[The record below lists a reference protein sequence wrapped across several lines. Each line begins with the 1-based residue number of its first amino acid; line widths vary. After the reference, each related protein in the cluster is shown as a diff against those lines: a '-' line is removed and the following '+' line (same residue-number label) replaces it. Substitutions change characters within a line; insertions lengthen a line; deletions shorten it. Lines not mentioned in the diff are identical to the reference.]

1 MKNIFTK
8 LTASIL
14 AICLSVFFMV
24 SCSVED
30 LTKDLTLYTGNS
42 FLVNPISIQVGDAAK
57 LEAVPDQLSVT
68 IEGRDKDKIYTM
80 FGEKKIRAISG
91 IVSLAVKT
99 VDAPTATK
107 TLEFT
112 LVFSAPNFTTVRK
125 SYVLTE
131 SADLKTEKVTMVNP
145 SAPPAGVSTQSSS
158 FTSSATTGTAQ
169 DIAFISPLSNGKSEQ
184 VNVMLKAGTRPL
196 AADGSIL
203 SGSVQTQLIHF
214 DTRSEASLSSLSDGY
229 SGLTVKEG
237 TTISQV
243 NIVPAGFYS
252 MTMTA
257 GSSKVSKFSTPMDV
271 LMDIDADYFDITLN
285 RKIQAGDVLDVI
297 SRDET
302 ETNWTSEAQATIV
315 SANGKLRA
323 SFKQPHLSFWVVGRS
338 TRNICT
344 VPLKVSTDLPTASK
358 DANCSVA
365 RESFNFQL
373 VNAQNPRIVYKSGTT
388 TLGNGEVL
396 DSKVYADPRIATK
409 LVILNQQYNTIY
421 TSPEQNLC
429 SSSTFDLK
437 SKLPVNKSVVVK
449 VNVSAFC
456 GGSINTVFTP
466 SNVTLFYRDMASPSN
481 APFGGWSP
489 LITVVEGKGCAKG
502 LIVGR
507 TYDFGLAVPIST
519 TQVEMQTFSKDLKQP
534 QGLTIPEK
542 DLTVNVVSGVYN
554 VNKTLTIKKEAD
566 GSFNLD
572 YTKYELPENICTEL
586 DKKFSAFIKK

>member
-8 LTASIL
+8 LIASIL
-14 AICLSVFFMV
+14 AIGLSVFCVV

-57 LEAVPDQLSVT
+57 LESVPDQLSVA

-99 VDAPTATK
+99 TDAPTATK

-125 SYVLTE
+125 SYILTE

-169 DIAFISPLSNGKSEQ
+169 DIAFVSPLSNGKSEQ

-196 AADGSIL
+196 SADGSIL

-257 GSSKVSKFSTPMDV
+257 GSSKVSKFSAPMDV
-271 LMDIDADYFDITLN
+271 LMDIDADYFDVTLN

-302 ETNWTSEAQATIV
+302 ETTWTSETQATVISV
-315 SANGKLRA
+315 NGKLKA
-323 SFKQPHLSFWVVGRS
+323 SFKQPHLSTWVIGKS
-338 TRNICT
+338 IKNICT
-344 VPLKVSTDLPTASK
+344 VSLKVSSDLPTASK

-365 RESFNFQL
+365 RESFNYLL
-373 VNAQNPRIVYKSGTT
+373 VNAQNPSIVYKSGTT

-396 DSKVYADPRIATK
+396 DSKVFSDPKIATK
-409 LVILNQQYNTIY
+409 LIVFNQQYNRIY

-466 SNVTLFYRDMASPSN
+466 SNVTLFYRDMASPAN

-507 TYDFGLAVPIST
+507 TYDFGLAVPISS

-534 QGLTIPEK
+534 NGLTIPEK

-572 YTKYELPENICTEL
+572 YTKYELPENICVEL
-586 DKKFSAFIKK
+586 DKKFSAFLKK